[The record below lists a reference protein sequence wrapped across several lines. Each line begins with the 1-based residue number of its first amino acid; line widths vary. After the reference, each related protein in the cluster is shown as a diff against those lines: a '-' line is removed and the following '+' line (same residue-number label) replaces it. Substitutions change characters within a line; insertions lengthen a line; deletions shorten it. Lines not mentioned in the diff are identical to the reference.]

1 MRKINGRSR
10 NKATLGVFPMSE
22 TQRAARATYIR
33 CITGPEVRGRNIVS
47 CRYFVTWCDTASH
60 PKKKLV
66 YMVRYRF
73 VPKKIIKALKK
84 KTMHEKKIIVDPTD
98 I

>member
-1 MRKINGRSR
+1 M
-10 NKATLGVFPMSE
+10 
-22 TQRAARATYIR
+22 
-33 CITGPEVRGRNIVS
+33 VRYRI
-47 CRYFVTWCDTASH
+47 AS
-60 PKKKLV
+60 KKKELV